1 MLGEL
6 EGCSFRNITG
16 EELSLKMKPYLEK
29 YLHLSPDTAA
39 PEKRDKQRQK
49 DHYSHFILRLAFAAT
64 EDLRRRFTRVETML
78 FRLRLE
84 TTGVSELNSFVQGLG
99 LDWFEPVTDEEKT
112 ELREDLHASLGGRT
126 SVDDETWVKVDWT
139 RVPDLVEGRRVVV
152 YGGKAFVPGREQT
165 SMIVAE
171 FSRRLEQ
178 QLEVWHTYTSS
189 FFFFFRSVIGETCFW
204 TSRCAVLTCI
214 SLY

>member
-16 EELSLKMKPYLEK
+16 EELSNRMKTYLEK
-29 YLHLSPDTAA
+29 NIPLSPDTA
-39 PEKRDKQRQK
+39 PTEKRDKQRQK
-49 DHYSHFILRLAFAAT
+49 DHYSHFILRLAFSAT

-84 TTGVSELNSFVQGLG
+84 NTGPSELNSFVQSLG
-99 LDWFEPVTDEEKT
+99 LDWFESVTEAEKT
-112 ELREDLHASLGGRT
+112 ELSEDLHASLGGRT
-126 SVDDETWVKVDWT
+126 SVDDEVWVKVDWT

-152 YGGKAFVPGREQT
+152 YGGKAYVPGREQT

-171 FSRRLEQ
+171 FSRRLDQ
-178 QLEVWHTYTSS
+178 QLEV
-189 FFFFFRSVIGETCFW
+189 GGP
-204 TSRCAVLTCI
+204 
-214 SLY
+214 

>member
-16 EELSLKMKPYLEK
+16 EELSNKMKTYLEK
-29 YLHLSPDTAA
+29 YLPLSPDTAP

-49 DHYSHFILRLAFAAT
+49 DHYSHFILRLAFSAT

-84 TTGVSELNSFVQGLG
+84 NTGPSELNTFVQSLG
-99 LDWFEPVTDEEKT
+99 LDWFETVTEAEKE

-126 SVDDETWVKVDWT
+126 SVDDEVWVKVDWT

-152 YGGKAFVPGREQT
+152 YRGKAYVPGREQ

-171 FSRRLEQ
+171 FSRRLDQ
-178 QLEVWHTYTSS
+178 QLEVRGPYQPAKLSL
-189 FFFFFRSVIGETCFW
+189 
-204 TSRCAVLTCI
+204 RCVNIRPAHG
-214 SLY
+214 SPPPSPR